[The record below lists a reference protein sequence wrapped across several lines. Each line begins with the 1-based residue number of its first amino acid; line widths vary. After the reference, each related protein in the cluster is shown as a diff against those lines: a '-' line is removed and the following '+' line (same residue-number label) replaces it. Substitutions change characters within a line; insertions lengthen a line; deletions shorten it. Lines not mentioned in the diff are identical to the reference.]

1 MAHTAE
7 FLPGGLIPLIADDL
21 GIDVGLVG
29 QMVSVFAFTVVLT
42 TAPLALVTGRIGRKT
57 LVVASLA
64 LVSLSNVAVSAAASF
79 EWILVAR
86 ASGAIAHGL
95 FWAVVVT
102 YAVEIVP
109 LDKLGRAMAYTG
121 AGSSLAGVLGIP
133 IGNALG
139 EFLGWREAFL
149 AVALAGAV
157 TTLVLWRWLPPIDAQ
172 RRVPAAPHRP
182 IVRARL
188 LVRDRSLAVVV
199 LLCLLILVLVLG
211 QTSFGPYTTVW
222 LGVVAGLDGGA
233 IPAYLFI
240 MGIAGAI
247 GALAVGHLYDR
258 FPRATFVLAGSMLT
272 AAMCLFPTLAAE
284 GFSPQLTAVAIC
296 ASVSFAGMPMM
307 LQARMMQTVPPAM
320 RRVAGAVQTTV
331 FNLAIGG
338 GAVVGGLVLSG
349 AGVQVLPWV
358 AAGTAATTVVIA
370 VVWESVRSRVPS
382 RSRQ

>member
-7 FLPGGLIPLIADDL
+7 FLPGGLVPLIADDL

-42 TAPLALVTGRIGRKT
+42 TAPLALLTGRISRKT

-64 LVSLSNVAVSAAASF
+64 LMSLSNIAVSAAASF
-79 EWILVAR
+79 EGILVAR
-86 ASGAIAHGL
+86 VGGALAHGL

-109 LDKLGRAMAYTG
+109 REKLGRAMAFTG

-157 TTLVLWRWLPPIDAQ
+157 ITLVLWRWLPPIDT
-172 RRVPAAPHRP
+172 RRRTPAAPHRP
-182 IVRARL
+182 IVR
-188 LVRDRSLAVVV
+188 DRSLVVV
-199 LLCLLILVLVLG
+199 TVLCLLILVLVLG
-211 QTSFGPYTTVW
+211 QTSFSPYTTVW

-233 IPAYLFI
+233 IPVYLFI
-240 MGIAGAI
+240 TGIAGAV
-247 GALAVGHLYDR
+247 GALAAGHLYDR
-258 FPRATFVLAGSMLT
+258 SPRATFVLAGSMLT
-272 AAMCLFPTLAAE
+272 AAMCLLPGLASE
-284 GFSPQLTAVAIC
+284 GLSPQLAAVAIC
-296 ASVSFAGMPMM
+296 SSASFAGMPMM

-338 GAVVGGLVLSG
+338 GALVGGLVLSG

-358 AAGTAATTVVIA
+358 AAGAAAATVLIA
-370 VVWESVRSRVPS
+370 VVGESARSRMPS
-382 RSRQ
+382 RSRR